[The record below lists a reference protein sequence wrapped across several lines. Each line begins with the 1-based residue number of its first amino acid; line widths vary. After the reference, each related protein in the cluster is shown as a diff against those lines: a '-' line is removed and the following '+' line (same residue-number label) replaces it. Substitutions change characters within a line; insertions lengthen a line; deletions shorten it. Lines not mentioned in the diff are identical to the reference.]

1 MLNSVK
7 KHQFGFAI
15 NIRKFTKHGSH
26 GMCMSSSKFLG
37 SQISCKSWNKYCLP
51 QRILKSESL

>member
-26 GMCMSSSKFLG
+26 GMCMTSSNLLG
-37 SQISCKSWNKYCLP
+37 SQISCKSCNKYFLN
-51 QRILKSESL
+51 QGILKS